1 MSDEQAV
8 PGPTE
13 IERVVVNWLREHP
26 EFFIRHPDLVESLR
40 VPHPCEPAVSLL
52 EYQNRLLRERGQRLH
67 GKLLELVAI
76 ARDNDRLAERVQR
89 LALDL
94 LDAPNELD
102 GLLYRIKAVLR
113 DEFNADCV
121 ALCLEAALVAGS
133 GAAEFLRPEALALF
147 EGLLQVGK
155 SRCGR
160 LRPEQA
166 TALFGDCAPQ
176 VASAALVPLGDGRWR
191 GLLALGSWDEQ
202 RFHPGAGTLFLGRA
216 GELVGRALGARLL
229 ADGWRARSDPSS
241 AHEG

>member
-1 MSDEQAV
+1 MSEEQAA
-8 PGPTE
+8 PSPTE
-13 IERVVVNWLREHP
+13 IERIVVNWLREHP
-26 EFFIRHPDLVESLR
+26 EFFVRHPDLVESLR

-67 GKLLELVAI
+67 DKLLELVAI

-94 LDAPNELD
+94 LDASDEPD
-102 GLLYRIKAVLR
+102 VLLHRIKTVLR

-121 ALCLEAALVAGS
+121 ALCLEAALAAGS
-133 GAAEFLRPEALALF
+133 GTAEFLRPDALTLF

-155 SRCGR
+155 PRCGR

-166 TALFGDCAPQ
+166 AALFGDCAPR
-176 VASAALVPLGDGRWR
+176 VASAALVPMGDGQWR

-216 GELVGRALGARLL
+216 GELVGRALRARLL
-229 ADGWRARSDPSS
+229 GGEWRARSDPPS